1 MPIYEYRCKTC
12 DHKFELL
19 VRGKTE
25 PACPSCKGLDLE
37 RLLSLPAVSSEGTRN
52 LSLKAAKQRDAGQA
66 KDRMHEQLRYE
77 QSHDRHG

>member
-12 DHKFELL
+12 EHNFELL

-25 PACPSCKGLDLE
+25 PSCPSCKGQDLE
-37 RLLSLPAVSSEGTRN
+37 RLLSLPSVSSEGTRK
-52 LSLKAAKQRDAGQA
+52 LSLKAAQKRDAGQA
-66 KDRMHEQLRYE
+66 KDRVHDQLRYE